1 VLSHQSQTPDNVA
14 FVRRLKT
21 ALLRGAD
28 VVYQQG
34 LLRKG
39 VGLCHGVS
47 GSVYALLAASDVDH
61 ANCVE
66 LFLKAVHLA
75 GLATFHEDLT
85 ISKEMGTPDH
95 PWSLYEGHAGACCV
109 WAEILS
115 RLNSTTFGRT
125 SSGFPAFDDLVL

>member
-1 VLSHQSQTPDNVA
+1 MLSHQSQTPDNEA
-14 FVRRLKT
+14 LVRRLKS

-47 GSVYALLAASDVDH
+47 GNVYALLAASDVNN
-61 ANCVE
+61 ANCEE

-75 GLATFHEDLT
+75 GLATFHEGL
-85 ISKEMGTPDH
+85 
-95 PWSLYEGHAGACCV
+95 
-109 WAEILS
+109 
-115 RLNSTTFGRT
+115 
-125 SSGFPAFDDLVL
+125 DDIERDGNP